1 MDIRLHLTGGLSL
14 VRFCTLTITSNTFF
28 CYAFDDLTFDVF
40 DVLKQKS
47 SMRSDIYNDGED
59 GGNTSLSSTLVS
71 PAKLLFFWGKSKGK
85 GKVFQKNV

>member
-1 MDIRLHLTGGLSL
+1 MVPLVFFDLTGGLSL

-47 SMRSDIYNDGED
+47 SMRSNI
-59 GGNTSLSSTLVS
+59 
-71 PAKLLFFWGKSKGK
+71 
-85 GKVFQKNV
+85 